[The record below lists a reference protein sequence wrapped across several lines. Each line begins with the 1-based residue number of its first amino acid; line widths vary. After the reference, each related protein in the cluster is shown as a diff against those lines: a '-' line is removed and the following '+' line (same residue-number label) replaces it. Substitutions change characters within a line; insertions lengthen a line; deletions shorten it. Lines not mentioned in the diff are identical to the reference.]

1 MFSPWVF
8 HGAHASQNFMSETN
22 PRKKQSQLGTARN
35 KGYGEDGLDV
45 LEMGHETQMLWGQ
58 RLGEGKVL
66 WLL

>member
-1 MFSPWVF
+1 
-8 HGAHASQNFMSETN
+8 MSETN